1 MNGIFHLSKLS
12 AFLHN
17 FHVEQSEKQIC
28 FGALCEIVE
37 TCNAG
42 KNTLQGSVVRLTR
55 RKWTYFS
62 ILTKNIRMKSQTT
75 TEPLLHCKI
84 PLQGIILLSVLKFQ
98 FLVNTSTY
106 ILAQLKFCY
115 QTTTFFND
123 NARSISMNWI
133 FNCHA
138 TVPHNLEVM
147 VQSQ

>member
-1 MNGIFHLSKLS
+1 MAFSICRSFQHFFTTFMSSKVRNRFVLEHCVK
-12 AFLHN
+12 LQKL
-17 FHVEQSEKQIC
+17 VMQK
-28 FGALCEIVE
+28 
-37 TCNAG
+37 